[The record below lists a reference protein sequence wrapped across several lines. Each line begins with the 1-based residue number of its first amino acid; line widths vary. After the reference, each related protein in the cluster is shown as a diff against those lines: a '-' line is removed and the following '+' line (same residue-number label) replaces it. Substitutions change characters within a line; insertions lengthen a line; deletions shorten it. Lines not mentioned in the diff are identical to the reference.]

1 MIRSIP
7 FPSRSMLWQAP
18 AAVSSGV
25 PELRLPWLS
34 RARKKPTDSTTV
46 IVYFGM
52 IATWKI

>member
-1 MIRSIP
+1 MHKYFYIGWSMPQMIRSIP

-34 RARKKPTDSTTV
+34 RARK
-46 IVYFGM
+46 
-52 IATWKI
+52 